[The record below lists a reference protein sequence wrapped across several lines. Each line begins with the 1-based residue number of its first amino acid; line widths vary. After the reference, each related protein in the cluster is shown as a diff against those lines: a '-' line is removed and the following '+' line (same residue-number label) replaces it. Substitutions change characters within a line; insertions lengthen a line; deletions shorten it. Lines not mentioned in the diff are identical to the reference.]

1 MESAKIELAIKGM
14 TCAACVRRVE
24 MALKSVDGVAD
35 AVVNLS
41 TERATVTLQPKA
53 AEIERLKA
61 AVADAGYEAEAI
73 VEDRGSD
80 WERSDRQA
88 RYRLLLRH
96 LIFSASLTVF
106 IMIGSMAEMMP
117 HLMVVPQQQL
127 WFILF
132 ALTTPVLFIS
142 GKQFFVGAW
151 KALKHG
157 TADMNTLIALGTG
170 AAYLYSV
177 VATFLPNF
185 LPGDMRHVYYDT
197 TAVIITLILFGRL
210 LEARAKGRTSEAIK
224 KLMGLQPKIARVIRN
239 GEELDIPI
247 EQVQVGDLVVVR
259 PGERIPVDGQV
270 VSGFSNVD
278 ESMLT
283 GEAMPVKKSVGDMVI
298 GATINKT
305 GSFQF
310 RATKVGKDTVL
321 AQIIRLVQEAQGS
334 KAPIQRLADFVA
346 SIFVPVVIGIA
357 LLAFIIWWQF
367 GPEPQLIYALVTLV
381 TVLIIACP
389 CALGLATPTSIMVGT
404 GKGAELGI
412 LIKSAE
418 ALETAHKIDT
428 IVLDKTGTVTFGKPG
443 VTDIIPLDH
452 FEPDALLQLAATV
465 EQSSEH
471 PLATA
476 IVNCAKEKGVPPGQ
490 VDQFNALPGLGVEA
504 KVNGD
509 LILLGN
515 LTLMKERGL
524 GNAELGARTAALAN
538 EGKTPIVI
546 AQAGK
551 VIGLI
556 AIADP
561 IKDESPKA
569 IRKLQEMGLEV
580 VLMTGDDRR
589 TAEAIGR
596 QLGIQRVLA
605 EVLPDE
611 KALQVKSLQQEGKIV
626 AMVGDGIN
634 DAPALAQ
641 ADVGIA
647 MGTGTDIA
655 MEAGDITLMTGNL
668 MSVITAIQLSH
679 ATMRN
684 IKQNL
689 FGSFIYNTLGIP
701 IAAGALYPFFGLLL
715 NPMIA
720 AAAMAASSVTVVSNA
735 LRLRRFKPQ
744 SILLSDK

>member
-1 MESAKIELAIKGM
+1 MKSEKIELAIKGM

-24 MALKSVDGVAD
+24 TALKSVDGVVD
-35 AVVNLS
+35 AVVNLG
-41 TERATVTLQPKA
+41 TERATITLEPRA
-53 AEIERLKA
+53 ADIERLRA

-73 VEDRGSD
+73 REEFSADWDRRIR
-80 WERSDRQA
+80 EE
-88 RYRLLLRH
+88 RYRKQLRQ
-96 LIFSASLTVF
+96 LIFSTVLTSI
-106 IMIGSMAEMMP
+106 IMIGSMADMVS
-117 HLMVVPQQQL
+117 HLKVVPQQPL
-127 WFILF
+127 WIILF
-132 ALTTPVLFIS
+132 ALTTLVLIMS
-142 GKQFFVGAW
+142 GRQFFFGAW
-151 KALKHG
+151 KALRHG

-170 AAYLYSV
+170 AAYIYST
-177 VATFLPNF
+177 VATFFPNF
-185 LPGDMRHVYYDT
+185 LPSDLQHVYYDT

-224 KLMGLQPKIARVIRN
+224 KLMGLQPKTARVFRN
-239 GEELDIPI
+239 GQEIDLPI
-247 EQVQVGDLVVVR
+247 EQVQVGDLVLVR
-259 PGERIPVDGQV
+259 PGERIPVDGRV
-270 VSGFSNVD
+270 VAGSSAVD

-283 GEAMPVKKSVGDMVI
+283 GEALPVKKSIGDTVI

-357 LLAFIIWWQF
+357 ILAFFIWWRF
-367 GPEPQLIYALVTLV
+367 GPEPKLIYALVTFV

-412 LIKSAE
+412 LIKNAE
-418 ALETAHKIDT
+418 ALENAHKVDT
-428 IVLDKTGTVTFGKPG
+428 IIFDKTGTVTLGKPS
-443 VTDIIPLDH
+443 VTDTIAINH
-452 FEPDALLQLAATV
+452 FDPDELLRLAASA
-465 EQSSEH
+465 EQGSEH
-471 PLATA
+471 PLAGA
-476 IVNCAKEKGVPPGQ
+476 IIGSAKQKGLKLTP
-490 VDQFNALPGLGVEA
+490 VDHFTALPGFGIEA
-504 KVNGD
+504 EVNGD
-509 LILLGN
+509 RVLLGN
-515 LTLMKERGL
+515 LAFMKDRGL
-524 GNAELGARTAALAN
+524 EFAEIEAKTAALAE
-538 EGKTPIVI
+538 EGKTPIGI
-546 AQAGK
+546 ALNNK
-551 VIGLI
+551 IIGLI

-561 IKDESPKA
+561 IKQESPRA

-580 VLMTGDDRR
+580 VLMTGDNRK

-596 QLGIQRVLA
+596 QLGISRILS

-611 KALQVKSLQQEGKIV
+611 KAGQVKSLQQEGKIV

-655 MEAGDITLMTGNL
+655 MEAGDIALMKGTLTT
-668 MSVITAIQLSH
+668 VITAIQLSY

-701 IAAGALYPFFGLLL
+701 IAAGVLYPFFGLLL

-735 LRLRRFKPQ
+735 LRLKRFTPEPV
-744 SILLSDK
+744 

>member
-1 MESAKIELAIKGM
+1 MKSEKIELAIKGM

-24 MALKSVDGVAD
+24 TALKSVDGVVD
-35 AVVNLS
+35 AVVNLG
-41 TERATVTLQPKA
+41 TERATITLEPRA
-53 AEIERLKA
+53 ADIERLRA

-73 VEDRGSD
+73 REEFSADWDRRIR
-80 WERSDRQA
+80 EE
-88 RYRLLLRH
+88 RYRKQLRQ
-96 LIFSASLTVF
+96 LIFSTVLTSI
-106 IMIGSMAEMMP
+106 IMIGSMADMVS
-117 HLMVVPQQQL
+117 HLKVVPQQPL
-127 WFILF
+127 WIILF
-132 ALTTPVLFIS
+132 ALTTLVLIMS
-142 GKQFFVGAW
+142 GRQFFFGAW
-151 KALKHG
+151 KALRHG

-170 AAYLYSV
+170 AAYIYST
-177 VATFLPNF
+177 VATFFPNF
-185 LPGDMRHVYYDT
+185 LPSDLQHVYYDT

-224 KLMGLQPKIARVIRN
+224 KLMGLQPKTARVFRN
-239 GEELDIPI
+239 GQEIDLPI
-247 EQVQVGDLVVVR
+247 EQVQVGDLVLVR
-259 PGERIPVDGQV
+259 PGERIPVDGRV
-270 VSGFSNVD
+270 VAGSSAVD

-283 GEAMPVKKSVGDMVI
+283 GEALPVKKSIGDTVI

-357 LLAFIIWWQF
+357 ILAFFIWWRF
-367 GPEPQLIYALVTLV
+367 GPEPKLIYALVTFV

-412 LIKSAE
+412 LIKNAE
-418 ALETAHKIDT
+418 ALENAHKVDT
-428 IVLDKTGTVTFGKPG
+428 IIFDKTGTVTLGKPS
-443 VTDIIPLDH
+443 VTDTIAINH
-452 FEPDALLQLAATV
+452 FDPDELLRLAASA
-465 EQSSEH
+465 EQGSEH
-471 PLATA
+471 PLAGA
-476 IVNCAKEKGVPPGQ
+476 IIGSAKQKGLKLTP
-490 VDQFNALPGLGVEA
+490 VDHFTALPGFGIEA
-504 KVNGD
+504 EVNGD
-509 LILLGN
+509 RVLLGN
-515 LTLMKERGL
+515 LAFMKDRGL
-524 GNAELGARTAALAN
+524 EFAEIEAKTAALAE
-538 EGKTPIVI
+538 EGKTPIGI
-546 AQAGK
+546 ALNNK
-551 VIGLI
+551 IIGLI

-561 IKDESPKA
+561 IKEESPRA

-580 VLMTGDDRR
+580 VLMTGDNRK

-596 QLGIQRVLA
+596 QLGISRILS

-611 KALQVKSLQQEGKIV
+611 KAGQVKSLQQEGKIV

-655 MEAGDITLMTGNL
+655 MEAGDIALMKGTLTT
-668 MSVITAIQLSH
+668 VITAIQLSY

-701 IAAGALYPFFGLLL
+701 IAAGVLYPFFGLLL

-735 LRLRRFKPQ
+735 LRLKRFTPEPV
-744 SILLSDK
+744 